1 MFFLQ
6 MCIEASAHVNPALT
20 GPQWLPLSR
29 CDAFT
34 PPGSADVWSRCAAAV
49 APAGPDGRPIH
60 TSARYHLW
68 SRLGYNPQR
77 AHGSQSAA
85 AALRGGGPC
94 LRLVGICASGTWT
107 ASRCSTKGPRT
118 RPAWWAQVSDQQIWA
133 VPTFLYYFLQKD
145 SIFARIFCVIYAQI
159 LFHVRVIYAPV
170 LFHVC
175 LLKLNSVLFS
185 LNHRI
190 WILKL
195 LYLHKCCTKR
205 G

>member
-145 SIFARIFCVIYAQI
+145 SICAHLLRNLRTSSVPCSRNLRTSSVPRLPNEAEVCPI
-159 LFHVRVIYAPV
+159 LF
-170 LFHVC
+170 
-175 LLKLNSVLFS
+175 KS
-185 LNHRI
+185 
-190 WILKL
+190 
-195 LYLHKCCTKR
+195 
-205 G
+205 